1 MTGVAPMEA
10 AAMEHIASGGAEALG
25 REQFDEFYSRTAPA
39 LRAYIRRVSGNAAA
53 TDDFLQEA
61 YIRMLSARPL
71 TGPPLTARQRKSY
84 LYRTATNLIT
94 DHHRAESRQRRWWER
109 MPRRPEAIDPRV
121 DLPTDLERLF
131 LLIAA
136 QERALLWLAYVEGED
151 HREIAAVLGVKEK
164 SVKVLL
170 YRARIK
176 MEKVLREHGFEGR
189 Q

>member
-1 MTGVAPMEA
+1 M
-10 AAMEHIASGGAEALG
+10 
-25 REQFDEFYSRTAPA
+25 
-39 LRAYIRRVSGNAAA
+39 
-53 TDDFLQEA
+53 
-61 YIRMLSARPL
+61 RMLNARPL
-71 TGPPLTARQRKSY
+71 TGPPLTAQQRKSY

-94 DHHRAESRQRRWWER
+94 DYHRAQSRQRRWWER
-109 MPRRPEAIDPRV
+109 IPRRPEAIDPRA

-131 LLIAA
+131 LSIAA

-170 YRARIK
+170 YRDRVKIGK
-176 MEKVLREHGFEGR
+176 ILREHGFEGR